1 MTQEEKIKDL
11 EQLIALMDADNSALC
26 ADLEH
31 YKKVAAGLKG
41 RNKQLSERINH
52 YKELDLE
59 GDKLYEKAIREA
71 ESLRIAI
78 CGKDKKIADQSKT
91 IDGLYS
97 QISSLKET
105 IASHAAEI
113 KDLKGDAKATE
124 ANIEWFNALPWWRKM
139 FFKM

>member
-11 EQLIALMDADNSALC
+11 DQRIALMDADNSAL
-26 ADLEH
+26 AVDLEH

-71 ESLRIAI
+71 ETLRIAI

-105 IASHAAEI
+105 IASHEAEI

-124 ANIEWFNALPWWRKM
+124 ANIEWFNTLPWWRKM